1 LGWIGT
7 QAIGF
12 GDILIMPTV
21 LVFQGLDVRIYT
33 NDHRPAHVHVVG
45 RGCEAKFQ
53 LNCLG
58 GPVEV
63 VENFEFSRREIRQ
76 ILEALQAAVG
86 YLCGEWRRIHGI

>member
-1 LGWIGT
+1 
-7 QAIGF
+7 
-12 GDILIMPTV
+12 MPTV

-53 LNCLG
+53 LHCPD

-63 VENFEFSRREIRQ
+63 VENFGFSRREIRQ
-76 ILEALQAAVG
+76 IVEALQAAVD
-86 YLCGEWRRIHGI
+86 YLCQEWRRIHGI